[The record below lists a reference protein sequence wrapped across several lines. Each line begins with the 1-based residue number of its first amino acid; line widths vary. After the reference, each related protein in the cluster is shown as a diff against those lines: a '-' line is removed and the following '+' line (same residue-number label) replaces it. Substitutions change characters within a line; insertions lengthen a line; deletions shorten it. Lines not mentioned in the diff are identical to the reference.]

1 VSEQP
6 IESKNWRGIRR
17 GLRLLAWEVV
27 QIIAL
32 LVAIAVVIY
41 VFVKAV

>member
-1 VSEQP
+1 
-6 IESKNWRGIRR
+6 
-17 GLRLLAWEVV
+17 LRLLAWEVV